1 MPIHSGN
8 LSAFKHPMITVDSLT
23 EAADSGNVVFHEFMH
38 YYRPDRPIVYGLVE
52 GRDDPAFYRGAI
64 EPLLP
69 EGWIIKLIPV
79 GTKKK
84 VLEAFQLKEWQRY
97 PEGCVCFYVDRD
109 FSEII
114 PEPHPNG
121 VNLYVSDHY
130 SIECEIV
137 NYRVAER
144 TLEEIMGVTK
154 LTPDESDKLRVLF
167 ESNLLVF
174 REAIVPLMAQVVIWR
189 REGLRPHLKNF
200 DPSVFFSYVDGAI
213 VVKPEYATRNSRL
226 SAAAS
231 KLGMSVA
238 TDAALDA
245 VEAEFRAAEKGRCF
259 TRGKYLLKFLLDFLS
274 SVHSS
279 ISKFCAKHTTPPR
292 VSVTLG
298 RDNAM
303 AEMAL
308 RAKCPRSL
316 RSFVESNYIAH
327 IGNKV
332 ANA

>member
-1 MPIHSGN
+1 MSNQEP
-8 LSAFKHPMITVDSLT
+8 ITVQQLT
-23 EAADSGNVVFHEFMH
+23 AAANSGNVVFAEFLH

-64 EPLLP
+64 EPILSK
-69 EGWIIKLIPV
+69 GWMIKLIPA

-84 VLEAFQLKEWQRY
+84 VLEAFQIKEWVRY
-97 PEGCVCFYVDRD
+97 PPGCVCFFVDRD
-109 FSEII
+109 FSDII
-114 PEPHPNG
+114 PETHPRG
-121 VNLYVSDHY
+121 GNLYISDHY
-130 SIECEIV
+130 SIECEVV

-154 LTPDESDKLRVLF
+154 LTADESDRLRAIF
-167 ESNLLVF
+167 ETNLIVF
-174 REAIVPLMAQVVIWR
+174 REALVPLMAQIVVWR
-189 REGLRPHLKNF
+189 REGHRPHLKNF

-213 VVKPEYATRNSRL
+213 AIKPEYATRNSRL
-226 SAAAS
+226 CAAAS
-231 KLGMSVA
+231 RLGMSVA
-238 TDAALDA
+238 TDEALDV

-259 TRGKYLLKFLLDFLS
+259 TRGKYLLKFLLEFLS

-279 ISKFCAKHTTPPR
+279 ISKFCAKHATPPR

-308 RAKCPRSL
+308 RAKCPSSL
-316 RSFVESNYIAH
+316 RSFVEANYIAH
-327 IGNKV
+327 IENRT